1 MQILFSRTI
10 AMSDNSKDIY
20 LVLKKSIVPKY
31 LCNDIPGAHTHI
43 NSIINLN
50 IKNML
55 NSVNFFLF
63 LITVFLKININ
74 CT

>member
-1 MQILFSRTI
+1 
-10 AMSDNSKDIY
+10 MSDNSKDIY

-63 LITVFLKININ
+63 LITVFLKMNIN

>member
-1 MQILFSRTI
+1 
-10 AMSDNSKDIY
+10 MSDNSKDIY
-20 LVLKKSIVPKY
+20 LVFKKSIVPKY

>member
-31 LCNDIPGAHTHI
+31 LCNDIPGAHTYI

>member
-1 MQILFSRTI
+1 MQNLLSRTI

-50 IKNML
+50 VKNML
-55 NSVNFFLF
+55 NSVNFVSNHRIF
-63 LITVFLKININ
+63 KNEY
-74 CT
+74 

>member
-43 NSIINLN
+43 NS
-50 IKNML
+50 
-55 NSVNFFLF
+55 VNFVSNHRIF
-63 LITVFLKININ
+63 KNEY
-74 CT
+74 